1 MNMEFK
7 TLQEL
12 YNRVKP
18 ALITKRNE
26 MRRLGYS
33 YIQEEDIWN
42 FLKENKW
49 INARN
54 LGLSDMVDDIL
65 NTDNKQIDKYVKDKL
80 EVMARHANLEEDL
93 NGRR

>member
-1 MNMEFK
+1 MEFK

>member
-1 MNMEFK
+1 MEFK

-18 ALITKRNE
+18 ALITKCNE
-26 MRRLGYS
+26 MRRLGFT

-54 LGLSDMVDDIL
+54 LGLSEMVDDIL

-80 EVMARHANLEEDL
+80 TLMARHANLEEDQ
-93 NGRR
+93 NGRG